1 MSGAGIEAAGIGALA
16 SAAVAAFAAFL
27 FARAALHKAWDFTA
41 FTGFVQDYRLLPEAL
56 VRLAAAAL
64 LLAEG
69 LVVAAMLIPG
79 ARAFG
84 LVLGAGLLL
93 GYGIAMAVNVA
104 RGRRHIECGCGG
116 AVQPVTPALLA
127 RNAMLAMLLIAGALA
142 PAAPLGLA
150 EAAAA
155 IAAGLIAFAG
165 YLMADQLLS
174 NAAYLVRREQG
185 TLQ

>member
-1 MSGAGIEAAGIGALA
+1 MSGAGIEAVGIGALA

-84 LVLGAGLLL
+84 LMLGAGLLQ

-127 RNAMLAMLLIAGALA
+127 RNAVLAMLLIAGALA